1 MMRFIE
7 GFRTILKSRLFA
19 IAVVAACS
27 CAPLQTQ
34 KAPSQVVIPLPPMGW
49 SSWNSFSNTV
59 DSKIVAAQAQAM
71 VASGMRDAGYMYINI
86 DEGWWQGKRDDQG
99 NIVVDPKAWPAL
111 APGEHAGDMSNI
123 VRYIHSLGLKA
134 GIYTDAGSNGCGTYD
149 PDLGPGYPYTG
160 SEGHYLEDFTQF
172 GKWGFDYVKIDY
184 CGASEEN
191 LDPAHQYEEMARAL
205 IQAEAATGHAMFLSI
220 CAGKSSPWMWAP
232 NVGGLLSD
240 IWRTGSDIVGPV
252 VEGTPNRYM
261 NLTCTKNCPRKA
273 SFQRVL
279 RNFDQGI
286 HPEAQHT
293 GFYNDPE
300 MMVLGMAGLTET
312 ENRVHMSLWAI
323 SGAPLIVGADL
334 TRLSAESVAI
344 LKNREVIQID
354 QDPLGLQAIKVA
366 EPRAGLEVWSKK
378 LATPG
383 ERAVLLLNRTGEP
396 AAISVEW
403 SDLGLLGSASSSIK
417 DPWSG
422 KEMHASAKPI
432 AATVQD
438 GDAVMLLV
446 KGEEGAMSRYRAE
459 ELNQPATGNLA
470 TTCLGGRDFRF
481 TGVESKSGIA
491 AIQISF
497 ANADK
502 TPSSAELRVNGQN
515 GTKIV
520 FPSTGE
526 NGEPGAVWI
535 QATMDRTETKNSLT
549 FSTDCSA
556 GLDIKE
562 IALQ

>member
-1 MMRFIE
+1 
-7 GFRTILKSRLFA
+7 
-19 IAVVAACS
+19 
-27 CAPLQTQ
+27 
-34 KAPSQVVIPLPPMGW
+34 MGW

-71 VASGMRDAGYMYINI
+71 AASGMKDAGYTYVNI
-86 DEGWWQGKRDDQG
+86 DEGWWRGKRDDEG
-99 NIVVDPKAWPAL
+99 NIVVDSEAWPAL

-123 VRYIHSLGLKA
+123 VRYIHGLGLKA

-160 SEGHYLEDFTQF
+160 SEGHYLQDFTQF
-172 GKWGFDYVKIDY
+172 ANWGFDFVKIDY
-184 CGASEEN
+184 CGAGEEN

-205 IQAEAATGHAMFLSI
+205 VLAEAATGHSMFLSI
-220 CAGKSSPWMWAP
+220 CAGKSSPWTWAP

-240 IWRTGSDIVGPV
+240 MWRTGSDIVGPV

-293 GFYNDPE
+293 GFYNDPD
-300 MMVLGMAGLTET
+300 MMVLGMPGLTDT

-334 TRLSAESVAI
+334 TRLSAESLAI
-344 LKNREVIQID
+344 LKNRDVIQID

-378 LATPG
+378 LAIPG
-383 ERAVLLLNRTGEP
+383 QRAVLLLNRTGEP
-396 AAISVEW
+396 SAISVEW

-417 DPWSG
+417 DLWTG
-422 KEMHASAKPI
+422 KETHASAKPI
-432 AATVQD
+432 AVTVQG
-438 GDAVMLLV
+438 GDAAMLLV
-446 KGEEGAMSRYRAE
+446 KGEEGAMTRYLPVESRPPTTE
-459 ELNQPATGNLA
+459 NLA
-470 TTCLGGRDFRF
+470 TTCLSAREFRF
-481 TGVESKSGIA
+481 TGVKSKDRIA
-491 AIQISF
+491 AIQIIF
-497 ANADK
+497 TNVDK
-502 TPSSAELRVNGQN
+502 TSHSAELRVDGQN
-515 GTKIV
+515 ETKIV
-520 FPSTGE
+520 FPPMGE
-526 NGEPGAVWI
+526 RGNAGTVWI
-535 QATMDRTETKNSLT
+535 QATMDRTETPNTLT

-556 GLDIKE
+556 GLEIKK